1 MTALKQHDREVS
13 STLLRGA
20 DELHRLKLASANDAG
35 PEATATAEL
44 CAPATIDEIERLYA
58 ALDQVRSDTH
68 PRTAQLLES
77 GKRKMGQKLIE
88 EASEVAFE
96 GLRHRARGVVRE
108 SADLVYH
115 LVVLWRE
122 CGVMPSEVWD
132 EMRERAQ
139 TLGIAEKLP
148 KRPRKL
154 TLPATAD
161 TAVLRTPPEYE

>member
-1 MTALKQHDREVS
+1 
-13 STLLRGA
+13 
-20 DELHRLKLASANDAG
+20 
-35 PEATATAEL
+35 
-44 CAPATIDEIERLYA
+44 
-58 ALDQVRSDTH
+58 
-68 PRTAQLLES
+68 
-77 GKRKMGQKLIE
+77 MGQKLIE

>member
-20 DELHRLKLASANDAG
+20 DELLSLKLASANDAG
-35 PEATATAEL
+35 RAPISVAEL
-44 CAPATIDEIERLYA
+44 DPSATTGIDEIERLYA
-58 ALDQVRSDTH
+58 ALDLVRADTN
-68 PRTAQLLES
+68 PRTAQLLEC

-122 CGVMPSEVWD
+122 CGVTPSEVWD
-132 EMRERAQ
+132 EMRERAK

-148 KRPRKL
+148 KRPRN
-154 TLPATAD
+154 
-161 TAVLRTPPEYE
+161 

>member
-20 DELHRLKLASANDAG
+20 DELLRLQLASANDAG
-35 PEATATAEL
+35 HAAVSAAELDASATASTE
-44 CAPATIDEIERLYA
+44 EIERLYA
-58 ALDQVRSDTH
+58 ALDLVRPDTN
-68 PRTAQLLES
+68 PRTAQLLEC

-108 SADLVYH
+108 SADLIYH

-132 EMRERAQ
+132 EMRARAE

-148 KRPRKL
+148 KRPK
-154 TLPATAD
+154 D
-161 TAVLRTPPEYE
+161 

>member
-35 PEATATAEL
+35 HAATAA
-44 CAPATIDEIERLYA
+44 APLDPSSTVDEIDRLYA
-58 ALDQVRSDTH
+58 ALDGVRPDTN
-68 PRTAQLLES
+68 PRTAQLLGG

-108 SADLVYH
+108 SADLIYH

-122 CGVMPSEVWD
+122 CGVTPSEVWD
-132 EMRERAQ
+132 EMRDRAQ

-148 KRPRKL
+148 KRPRN
-154 TLPATAD
+154 
-161 TAVLRTPPEYE
+161 

>member
-1 MTALKQHDREVS
+1 MTALKQHDRAVS

-35 PEATATAEL
+35 RVAVSAAALAASAEARL
-44 CAPATIDEIERLYA
+44 DEIERLYA
-58 ALDQVRSDTH
+58 ALDGVRSDTN
-68 PRTAQLLES
+68 PRTAQLLEC

-108 SADLVYH
+108 SADLIYH

-122 CGVMPSEVWD
+122 CGVTPSEVWD
-132 EMRERAQ
+132 EMRDRAR

-148 KRPRKL
+148 KRPK
-154 TLPATAD
+154 D
-161 TAVLRTPPEYE
+161 

>member
-1 MTALKQHDREVS
+1 MTALKQHEVS
-13 STLLRGA
+13 STLLRGV

-35 PEATATAEL
+35 PAASSVAGLPSTL
-44 CAPATIDEIERLYA
+44 HEIERLYA
-58 ALDQVRSDTH
+58 ALDRVRSDEN
-68 PRTAQLLES
+68 PRTAQLLGG

-108 SADLVYH
+108 SADLIYH

-122 CGVMPSEVWD
+122 CGVTPSEVWD

-148 KRPRKL
+148 KRPKN
-154 TLPATAD
+154 
-161 TAVLRTPPEYE
+161 

>member
-1 MTALKQHDREVS
+1 MTALKQHDCEVS

-20 DELHRLKLASANDAG
+20 DQLHRLKLASANDAR
-35 PEATATAEL
+35 PAATSAAEL
-44 CAPATIDEIERLYA
+44 CASATIDEIERLYA
-58 ALDQVRSDTH
+58 ALDRVRSDTN
-68 PRTAQLLES
+68 PRTAQLLEC

-108 SADLVYH
+108 SADLIYH

-122 CGVMPSEVWD
+122 CGVTPSEVWD

-148 KRPRKL
+148 KRTKN
-154 TLPATAD
+154 
-161 TAVLRTPPEYE
+161 

>member
-1 MTALKQHDREVS
+1 MTALNQHDREVS

-20 DELHRLKLASANDAG
+20 DELHRLKLASANDPGRVA
-35 PEATATAEL
+35 
-44 CAPATIDEIERLYA
+44 APLKAVSAIDQIDRLYA
-58 ALDQVRSDTH
+58 ALDLVRADTN
-68 PRTAQLLES
+68 PRTAQLLEG

-108 SADLVYH
+108 SADLIYH

-122 CGVMPSEVWD
+122 CGVTPNEVWD
-132 EMRERAQ
+132 EMRERVK

-148 KRPRKL
+148 KRSRN
-154 TLPATAD
+154 
-161 TAVLRTPPEYE
+161 